1 MLINLPPQLSRRAS
15 CLKESGFPL
24 YVLRYQPTLVMML
37 TLNLVSGLFVLFNFV
52 FCRVI
57 FKIDND
63 ILKRIRIKTHI
74 ITNSNIFVSQNIP

>member
-1 MLINLPPQLSRRAS
+1 
-15 CLKESGFPL
+15 
-24 YVLRYQPTLVMML
+24 MML

-74 ITNSNIFVSQNIP
+74 ITNSNIFVSAKHSVIKFFKVKHKQRN